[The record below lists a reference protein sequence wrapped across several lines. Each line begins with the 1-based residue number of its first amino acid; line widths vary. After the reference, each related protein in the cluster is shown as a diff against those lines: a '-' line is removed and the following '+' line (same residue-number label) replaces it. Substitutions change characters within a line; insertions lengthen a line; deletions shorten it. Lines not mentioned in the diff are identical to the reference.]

1 MKLRD
6 LFTNWL
12 ESFELWQEQVFDDPA
27 NSLTIASE
35 MRSQS
40 EILCRLLQG
49 RSFLAYGASC
59 FHTGDLDTAEQCFK
73 GAELILHD
81 HSIEQAEAKRNLA
94 AIRAKQGSKFEAL
107 RLLKE
112 SEQLLTE
119 APPSERGKVQVQ
131 TGAVYERFQE
141 YRKAVDCYLSACRY
155 LEKSDRHYIIA
166 LNNCLHVL
174 IKLQR
179 TYGPATTDDISI
191 IAEEIE
197 TLRKRL
203 SPRSAITTLV
213 DWLRLISAICRGN
226 YQHAI
231 RNLPK
236 INQRLRKAEYPEA
249 AYGLVEIDLAQ
260 AYFLANQKGAALDAL
275 RRAADYLGHVADEI
289 YSHVEMIKSGNN
301 VEPWD
306 LRHLANFSGG
316 PSVRT
321 KRPHPEV
328 TRIVTETVRALLPRT
343 IPFIP
348 RSDSANRQD

>member
-1 MKLRD
+1 MNLRD
-6 LFTNWL
+6 LFADWL

-27 NSLTIASE
+27 NSLTVASE

-59 FHTGDLDTAEQCFK
+59 FHTGDLETAENCFK
-73 GAELILHD
+73 GAELILGG
-81 HSIEQAEAKRNLA
+81 HSIEQSEAKRNLA
-94 AIRAKQGSKFEAL
+94 AIRARQGSKIEAL
-107 RLLKE
+107 RLLE
-112 SEQLLTE
+112 ECELLLTE
-119 APPSERGKVQVQ
+119 APPAERGKVQVQ

-141 YRKAVDCYLSACRY
+141 YRKAADYYLSACRY
-155 LEKSDRHYIIA
+155 LEKNDRHYIVA

-174 IKLQR
+174 IKMRQTCDL
-179 TYGPATTDDISI
+179 ATTDDIAA

-203 SPRSAITTLV
+203 SPRSAITILI

-226 YQHAI
+226 YKHAI

-236 INQRLRKAEYPEA
+236 IGQRLRKAEYPEA

-260 AYFLANQKGAALDAL
+260 AYFLSNQESAALDAL
-275 RRAADYLGHVADEI
+275 CRSADYLGLVADQI

-301 VEPWD
+301 AEPWE
-306 LRHLANFSGG
+306 LRHLASFSGG
-316 PSVRT
+316 PST
-321 KRPHPEV
+321 KVKKPQAEV
-328 TRIVTETVRALLPRT
+328 THIVAETVRAILPRM

-348 RSDSANRQD
+348 RSDSSNRQD